1 MCSPVPL
8 LFTSHTLMVL
18 SISRHVMRELGV
30 GHSER
35 VYHNAMLAH
44 LDRVNVTCRSEVV
57 CPVMYMGR
65 CVGTGQADLVLG
77 STVIEL
83 KANSLNPTHALP
95 QLRRY
100 VRSLSELEKTRFT
113 GTVIN
118 FNQNTGRVEHLLDP
132 PEEYGIK

>member
-1 MCSPVPL
+1 
-8 LFTSHTLMVL
+8 MVL

-44 LDRVNVTCRSEVV
+44 LDRANVTCRSEVV
-57 CPVMYMGR
+57 CPVMYLGR

-77 STVIEL
+77 NTVIEL
-83 KANSLNPTHALP
+83 KASGLPSSHALP

-100 VRSLSELEKTRFT
+100 IRSLNELEKKKYS
-113 GTVIN
+113 GVVIN
-118 FNQNTGRVEHLLDP
+118 FNQRTGKVEHVLDP
-132 PEEYGIK
+132 PEEFGIK